1 MLASDFNYFL
11 KIFILK
17 IKFLLFFYDFD
28 MLILKIKKKYFNLFS
43 GKRIGY
49 FIIPNI
55 HLESID

>member
-28 MLILKIKKKYFNLFS
+28 MLILKIKKIYFNLFS

-49 FIIPNI
+49 FIILNI